1 MKFQAVT
8 IFLTLAM
15 LASSCGEGITAH
27 TDELQALSE
36 KQWVQSMTDEIK
48 AALEDNKSSGDG
60 LAVCLDTSGSISN
73 LDLIL
78 FIQYINNNFGKN
90 SDGGEKRIYLIIGDT
105 EVDWE
110 GPYEGE
116 KTFTPGSAAWT
127 AVQILGSGGTDFRGL
142 IEAGVDADPA
152 VILYLT
158 DGFGI
163 LPEEVPDVPIIWVL
177 NRSCWT
183 GPDGYIYDPNCEDL
197 AKFGEIT
204 SMHDEAP
211 KEQS

>member
-1 MKFQAVT
+1 MTHPA
-8 IFLTLAM
+8 IATL
-15 LASSCGEGITAH
+15 LALALLISACGEGIIAH
-27 TDELQALSE
+27 TDKLQAFSE

-48 AALEDNKSSGDG
+48 AALKDNESGGDG

-73 LDLIL
+73 LDLVL

-90 SDGGEKRIYLIIGDT
+90 ADGGEERIYLIIGDT

-116 KTFTPGSAAWT
+116 ETFAPGSAAWT
-127 AVQILGSGGTDFRGL
+127 AVQMLGSGGTDFRGL

-163 LPEEVPDVPIIWVL
+163 LPEEVPDSPIIWVL

-197 AKFGEIT
+197 ARFGEIT
-204 SMHDEAP
+204 SMHDEVP
-211 KEQS
+211 KDQS